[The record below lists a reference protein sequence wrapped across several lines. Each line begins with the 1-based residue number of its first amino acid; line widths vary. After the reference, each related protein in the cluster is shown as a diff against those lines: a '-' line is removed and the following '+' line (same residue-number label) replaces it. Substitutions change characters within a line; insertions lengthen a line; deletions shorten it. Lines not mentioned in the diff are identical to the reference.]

1 MGKYLAVRDYDV
13 RLLPFPNNA
22 ADSCVVTDPDGSGF
36 LTIIINANISR
47 ERQIKAYWHE
57 VEHIENDDLY
67 SDEPVK
73 DIEERMPA

>member
-13 RLLPFPNNA
+13 KLLSFPNNA

-36 LTIIINANISR
+36 LTIIINANLSR

-57 VEHIENDDLY
+57 VEHIEKEHLY
-67 SDEPVK
+67 SNDAV
-73 DIEERMPA
+73 DTIEERMPA